1 MRTRYIKTIVLIG
14 LVLSLLTA
22 AFFWGDN
29 SGKNDETG
37 RVQSSPR
44 VVVNNDKNTVD
55 PKKDQFAAPGKDQA
69 VTAQTEE
76 TSVTQEADKVQSAGE
91 ADLHPA
97 GGNQQDGSVLA
108 NTCTLEVKCTT
119 ILDNMDKF
127 NQRKLQVLPADGII
141 YPLTTVTFEPGESAY
156 SVLQREMRQAGTHL
170 ETSTVPLYNSVYIEG
185 INNIYELDC
194 GELSGWIYRVNGKI
208 PGYGCSLYKLQD
220 GDGIEFVYTCDL
232 GRDAGGNDFS
242 EE

>member
-29 SGKNDETG
+29 SGKTGETG
-37 RVQSSPR
+37 RVQSSPG
-44 VVVNNDKNTVD
+44 VVVNNDKNTVALE
-55 PKKDQFAAPGKDQA
+55 KDRV
-69 VTAQTEE
+69 VTPQTEE
-76 TSVTQEADKVQSAGE
+76 TSVTKGADKMQSAAEQG
-91 ADLHPA
+91 LLPA
-97 GGNQQDGSVLA
+97 VGNQQAAPVLA
-108 NTCTLEVKCTT
+108 NTCTLEVKCTA

-156 SVLQREMRQAGTHL
+156 NVLQREMRKAGIHL
-170 ETSTVPLYNSVYIEG
+170 ETTTVPLYNSVYIEG